1 MDAAQKA
8 ELGKKWVCYSCS
20 VKFYDL
26 NKPEPLCPKCQADQ
40 RESPL
45 FEKPKRKSTRKKTT
59 KKAAKKTT
67 KRAKKSAKLPSL
79 DDDEVEQ
86 IPVESEKTD
95 EINLNEADPD
105 GVPIS
110 NDDD

>member
-1 MDAAQKA
+1 
-8 ELGKKWVCYSCS
+8 
-20 VKFYDL
+20 
-26 NKPEPLCPKCQADQ
+26 
-40 RESPL
+40 
-45 FEKPKRKSTRKKTT
+45 
-59 KKAAKKTT
+59 
-67 KRAKKSAKLPSL
+67 RAKKSAKLPSL